1 LLETGQKHEKEDSF
15 ALMMKTPKET
25 SVLIAFE
32 KPTATWDIKMEDVP
46 QLAVQDL
53 KTTCSKKVEH
63 QHSTHRN
70 NQILHSAC
78 HLPHECHT
86 SDVCHLKP

>member
-1 LLETGQKHEKEDSF
+1 
-15 ALMMKTPKET
+15 MMKTPKET
-25 SVLIAFE
+25 SVLIVFQ
-32 KPTATWDIKMEDVP
+32 KPIAIRDVKMEDVP

-53 KTTCSKKVEH
+53 KTICSKKIKH

-70 NQILHSAC
+70 SRILHIAC
-78 HLPHECHT
+78 HLPHERHT

>member
-1 LLETGQKHEKEDSF
+1 MKKRIPCVNDENSKKKH
-15 ALMMKTPKET
+15 
-25 SVLIAFE
+25 LIVFE
-32 KPTATWDIKMEDVP
+32 KPTATWDVKMEDVP

-70 NQILHSAC
+70 NRILHIVC
-78 HLPHECHT
+78 HLPHERHT
-86 SDVCHLKP
+86 SNVCHLKP

>member
-1 LLETGQKHEKEDSF
+1 
-15 ALMMKTPKET
+15 MMKTPKET
-25 SVLIAFE
+25 SVLIAFQN
-32 KPTATWDIKMEDVP
+32 PTAIWDIKMEDAP

-63 QHSTHRN
+63 QHRTHCN
-70 NQILHSAC
+70 NRILHIAC
-78 HLPHECHT
+78 HLPHELHT